1 MSKVSSGKKQY
12 RSMRGKPVDID
23 LLRKRN
29 ELTPAVGNANVNA
42 RGDELGPGGT
52 IARKREDLIKEH
64 YAYAGTAR
72 SDSSKPT
79 MPAAEPVEPV
89 AETKTV
95 ARRTT
100 KKAVIEEPI
109 TQAKQELIE
118 DDWVQDQDG
127 NFIQKGE

>member
-12 RSMRGKPVDID
+12 RSMRGKQVDID

-64 YAYAGTAR
+64 YAHAGTAR
-72 SDSSKPT
+72 SDSAK
-79 MPAAEPVEPV
+79 PAAPVADTVEPV
-89 AETKTV
+89 VETKTV

-109 TQAKQELIE
+109 TAAEQELVE
-118 DDWVQDQDG
+118 DDWVQDEDG